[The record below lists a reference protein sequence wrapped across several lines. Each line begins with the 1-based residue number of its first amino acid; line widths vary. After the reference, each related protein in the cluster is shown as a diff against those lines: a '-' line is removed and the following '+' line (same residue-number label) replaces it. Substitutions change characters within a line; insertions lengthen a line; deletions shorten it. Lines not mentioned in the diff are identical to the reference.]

1 MNKNLQYEQDKEILP
16 RGNALRDGEVL
27 ESETAKIPVFTQHA
41 QNPSQAIKRISDLLE
56 NRG

>member
-1 MNKNLQYEQDKEILP
+1 MNKNLQYEQDKEILT
-16 RGNALRDGEVL
+16 RGNALEDGEVL

-41 QNPSQAIKRISDLLE
+41 QNPIQAIKRISDLLE